1 MFKIIKEKE
10 EISYDNTSKKK
21 CPKCGK
27 IYTDYPALSR
37 RDNKTYICPRCGQKE
52 AIEDFLKDRNKNESL
67 ILKENE
73 EDNRIF
79 NKFLDTANT
88 CAEYEDYYGYYEEE
102 WQNLSDE
109 EKVNA
114 YFDYSDNYEISDVCE
129 ELGIKTYNGML
140 ELSDRSVIQDIGG
153 FYNSEDAANYGSE
166 VERALTDFGN
176 SIGTEVYQD
185 GRSGRHIVIELN
197 KENVLNFD
205 KFQEQ
210 YKEFENKFINNYKHI
225 GSVEESLILKEWYDE
240 NICGGCGADISSD
253 NDVHIIDGIP
263 YCGNCWSEIEDKT
276 NENNI
281 MSDEYFGD
289 NIFEESLILKEANRL
304 KIENPRVENNL
315 VKMKVNGKEYAYKH
329 NTMSAQELLDKYNS
343 IAKHSEGRAFAWLKA
358 HSNLVKE
365 SKKLEDYKRAKELY
379 DAGKFK
385 EAAKEVEELDINDTL
400 KNLSKD
406 PDGDIFAEF
415 INDVLNDRVEDRLK
429 ESKRK
434 KSLKENYQDQLN
446 KYKDSEELE
455 EFKEDNYESIM
466 DMFMEVIEEATEEE
480 VDFDDLDLYD
490 PDNDICDLIAID
502 MYNDNL
508 KSTDY
513 YVKIYN
519 EIYP

>member
-1 MFKIIKEKE
+1 MFKMIKETT
-10 EISYDNTSKKK
+10 SYDNTSKKK

-37 RDNKTYICPRCGQKE
+37 RDNKTYICPECGQRE
-52 AIEDFLKDRNKNESL
+52 AIEDFLKNRKDKNESL
-67 ILKENE
+67 ILKESE

-88 CAEYEDYYGYYEEE
+88 NAEYEDYYNYYEEE

-140 ELSDRSVIQDIGG
+140 ELSDRSVVQDIGG

-166 VERALTDFGN
+166 VERILTDFGN

-210 YKEFENKFINNYKHI
+210 YKELENKFIDNYKHI
-225 GSVEESLILKEWYDE
+225 GNVEESLILKE
-240 NICGGCGADISSD
+240 AD
-253 NDVHIIDGIP
+253 G
-263 YCGNCWSEIEDKT
+263 
-276 NENNI
+276 
-281 MSDEYFGD
+281 
-289 NIFEESLILKEANRL
+289 L

-429 ESKRK
+429 ESK
-434 KSLKENYQDQLN
+434 KSLKENYKNQLD

-455 EFKEDNYESIM
+455 EFKEDNYEPIM
-466 DMFMEVIEEATEEE
+466 DMFMEVIEEATGEY

-490 PDNDICDLIAID
+490 SDNDIYDLIAID
-502 MYNDNL
+502 MYNDDL
-508 KSTDY
+508 KSTEY
-513 YVKIYN
+513 YAKIYN